1 VATEPRVSVLLP
13 THNRPDTLGVAIQ
26 SVLAQTL
33 DDFELLI
40 VCDGVAD
47 DTRATLARI
56 DDPRIRCF
64 DLPKATNFGYAN
76 RNVALREARGALVAF
91 AADDD
96 LWLPDHLAIMVRL
109 FDDEHVEWVHSRPV
123 WVTPDGIALPIAV
136 DLREADELYAF
147 LTRGNVLPAACVVH
161 RRYCL
166 EKYGYWPEDVA
177 EAGDWGLW
185 RRIING
191 GDQRNLAATRVPTCL
206 HFRAR
211 RKIGDGP
218 WGPPPLAETE
228 ETARREK
235 WWPDGLRLPVLA
247 GLPEQVAIW
256 ESIAASPSAIVDGL
270 REATV
275 VVFERLAKA
284 CLTARFPEHRR
295 DLRPLSTSHSTPP
308 REVLSSVLFDSFT
321 GASVRQDIF
330 QPLCMAL
337 IAAGQHEAA
346 LTIARLLNQQE
357 PVKAWTWHILAI
369 ALSEAGS
376 ADQATESFERAL
388 ELSHRNRGIAR
399 AFGRHLVKAG
409 KPKQAIEVL
418 HAIVSRGPRTADL
431 LDDYA
436 LALDAGG
443 DLCGAEKIFGE
454 AATLDPNNSNYQRKL
469 ADIRSRL
476 RRRP

>member
-1 VATEPRVSVLLP
+1 
-13 THNRPDTLGVAIQ
+13 
-26 SVLAQTL
+26 
-33 DDFELLI
+33 
-40 VCDGVAD
+40 
-47 DTRATLARI
+47 
-56 DDPRIRCF
+56 
-64 DLPKATNFGYAN
+64 
-76 RNVALREARGALVAF
+76 
-91 AADDD
+91 
-96 LWLPDHLAIMVRL
+96 
-109 FDDEHVEWVHSRPV
+109 
-123 WVTPDGIALPIAV
+123 
-136 DLREADELYAF
+136 
-147 LTRGNVLPAACVVH
+147 
-161 RRYCL
+161 
-166 EKYGYWPEDVA
+166 
-177 EAGDWGLW
+177 
-185 RRIING
+185 
-191 GDQRNLAATRVPTCL
+191 
-206 HFRAR
+206 
-211 RKIGDGP
+211 
-218 WGPPPLAETE
+218 
-228 ETARREK
+228 
-235 WWPDGLRLPVLA
+235 
-247 GLPEQVAIW
+247 
-256 ESIAASPSAIVDGL
+256 
-270 REATV
+270 
-275 VVFERLAKA
+275 
-284 CLTARFPEHRR
+284 
-295 DLRPLSTSHSTPP
+295 
-308 REVLSSVLFDSFT
+308 
-321 GASVRQDIF
+321 
-330 QPLCMAL
+330 MAL